1 MDGDPR
7 LRRLEERLAHLERR
21 LELLHEVVLRQDRRL
36 ERLAR
41 QLEERSAGEG
51 GEER

>member
-1 MDGDPR
+1 MDEDPR

-41 QLEERSAGEG
+41 QLEERSGADGPET
-51 GEER
+51 E